1 MRLTEQSRY
10 ALRVLAHCAE
20 RHPAL
25 AKVATIA
32 AVTGITE
39 QNIFKL
45 IKTLTKAGFV
55 ETIRG
60 PHGGVRLAMAP
71 KAIRVGQVIRAIEPR
86 FKACGPLGLILSDAP
101 VSAVERELDRT
112 IGRGIA
118 AFMETLDRTTIAALV
133 AKTANAA
140 LSDCAACGAPYD
152 PGPRTTGRRRAMT
165 IHQNF
170 IAGNW
175 TPAGTAAPNINP
187 SNTKDVV
194 GEYARASRA
203 EAEDAIKAA
212 KAASAAYGAL
222 DAAGT
227 LRRAEEDLRRDPG
240 PQGRA
245 RPPAVARGRQ
255 DAARRHRRGD
265 ARRPD
270 LRVLRRRGAAHRG
283 RKAGER
289 PAGRRRRD
297 HARAGRRGRR

>member
-1 MRLTEQSRY
+1 VRLTEQSRY

-45 IKTLTKAGFV
+45 IKTLTKSGFV

-60 PHGGVRLAMAP
+60 PHGGVRLAMPP

-86 FKACGPLGLILSDAP
+86 FKACGPLDQMLSDAP

-140 LSDCAACGAPYD
+140 
-152 PGPRTTGRRRAMT
+152 
-165 IHQNF
+165 
-170 IAGNW
+170 
-175 TPAGTAAPNINP
+175 
-187 SNTKDVV
+187 
-194 GEYARASRA
+194 
-203 EAEDAIKAA
+203 
-212 KAASAAYGAL
+212 
-222 DAAGT
+222 
-227 LRRAEEDLRRDPG
+227 
-240 PQGRA
+240 
-245 RPPAVARGRQ
+245 
-255 DAARRHRRGD
+255 
-265 ARRPD
+265 
-270 LRVLRRRGAAHRG
+270 
-283 RKAGER
+283 
-289 PAGRRRRD
+289 
-297 HARAGRRGRR
+297 

>member
-60 PHGGVRLAMAP
+60 PHGGVRLAMTP

-86 FKACGPLGLILSDAP
+86 FKACGPLDLILSGEP

-118 AFMETLDRTTIAALV
+118 AFMETLDQTSIAALV
-133 AKTANAA
+133 AKNA
-140 LSDCAACGAPYD
+140 
-152 PGPRTTGRRRAMT
+152 
-165 IHQNF
+165 
-170 IAGNW
+170 
-175 TPAGTAAPNINP
+175 TAA
-187 SNTKDVV
+187 
-194 GEYARASRA
+194 
-203 EAEDAIKAA
+203 
-212 KAASAAYGAL
+212 
-222 DAAGT
+222 
-227 LRRAEEDLRRDPG
+227 
-240 PQGRA
+240 
-245 RPPAVARGRQ
+245 
-255 DAARRHRRGD
+255 
-265 ARRPD
+265 
-270 LRVLRRRGAAHRG
+270 
-283 RKAGER
+283 
-289 PAGRRRRD
+289 
-297 HARAGRRGRR
+297 